1 MCVFFGLGD
10 AQLGQPS
17 PGNHLAEGIRE
28 ILRREQRAEK
38 AIEPG
43 RVLDE
48 PERCGKRDWL
58 SPWEVLE
65 IWIEQGSSDF
75 AHSIGAKVRDQHPV
89 AVFHPAVFANCGPPH
104 DLVGSPAAIG
114 SFYGFCGS
122 FGASASR
129 LYDGPISLLHAL
141 PALIAIH
148 RKVATGQGRDPNALE
163 AGDVLL
169 EIFQ

>member
-1 MCVFFGLGD
+1 TVSGDRLDHFVGYLRRRHFRLLVVSRDLWRWHENPLLAGKDHLAAAVEEKCDMCVFFGLGD
-10 AQLGQPS
+10 TQLGQPS

-65 IWIEQGSSDF
+65 IRIEQGSSDF
-75 AHSIGAKVRDQHPV
+75 AHSIGAKVCDQHPV
-89 AVFHPAVFANCGPPH
+89 AVFHPA
-104 DLVGSPAAIG
+104 
-114 SFYGFCGS
+114 
-122 FGASASR
+122 
-129 LYDGPISLLHAL
+129 
-141 PALIAIH
+141 
-148 RKVATGQGRDPNALE
+148 
-163 AGDVLL
+163 
-169 EIFQ
+169 